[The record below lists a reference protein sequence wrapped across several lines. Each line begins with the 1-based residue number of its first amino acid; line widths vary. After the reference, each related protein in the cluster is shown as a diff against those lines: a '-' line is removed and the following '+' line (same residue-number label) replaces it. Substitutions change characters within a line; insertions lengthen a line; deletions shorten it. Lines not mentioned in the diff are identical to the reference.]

1 MRRSFKLL
9 LAVPFMLV
17 SAIVANAADLK
28 GWGIVVLHGKG
39 GGPGGVASVAS
50 ALKAAG
56 ATVIA
61 PRMSWSG
68 TYLTYDQTLSEVAR
82 QIASV
87 KGRGVQRI
95 ALVGHSLG
103 ANVALG
109 YAAQRGGVNAV
120 VAMAPGHQPDVFA
133 TQTAEGVAR
142 AKAAVAA
149 GRGNEVGEYV
159 DINQGR
165 VSKINVT
172 AAAYASFFDPSGQAV
187 ISRNSG
193 AGGAAVL
200 WVVGNADPGAR
211 RVASGGTVVNVQA
224 GHMNTVSAGSNEVVT
239 WLEAR

>member
-1 MRRSFKLL
+1 MRRSISWLL
-9 LAVPFMLV
+9 VLPFVLMGAVAAH
-17 SAIVANAADLK
+17 SADLK
-28 GWGIVVLHGKG
+28 GWGIVVMHGKG

-56 ATVIA
+56 ATVVS
-61 PRMSWSG
+61 PRMSWST
-68 TYLTYDQTLSEVAR
+68 TYLTYDQTLNEVAR
-82 QIASV
+82 QIAAV
-87 KGRGVQRI
+87 KGRGVQHI

-120 VAMAPGHQPDVFA
+120 VAMAPGHKPEAFLSV
-133 TQTAEGVAR
+133 TGESLER

-149 GRGNEVGEYV
+149 GRGSEVSEFV
-159 DINQGR
+159 DLNQGR
-165 VSKINVT
+165 QSKVRVT

-211 RVASGGTVVNVQA
+211 SLVSGGTVVSVQA
-224 GHMNTVSAGSNEVVT
+224 SHMTTVAAGASEVVT